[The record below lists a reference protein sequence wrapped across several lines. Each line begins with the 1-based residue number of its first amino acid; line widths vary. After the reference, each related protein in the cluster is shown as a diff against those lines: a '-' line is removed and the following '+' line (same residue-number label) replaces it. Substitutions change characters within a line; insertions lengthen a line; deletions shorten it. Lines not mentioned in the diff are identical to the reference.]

1 MDDCLFCKI
10 NNGDIPADILYQDDK
25 VTVFRDI
32 NPQAPL
38 HALVIPR
45 KHIST
50 LNDLTP
56 EDYELVGYMV
66 HVASQVAAEQGM
78 AEDGFRTV
86 FNCNA
91 YGGQTV
97 FHIHLHLLAGK
108 PLGWPPYQETLKVDV

>member
-10 NNGDIPADILYQDDK
+10 NNGEIPADILYQDDK

-56 EDYELVGYMV
+56 DDYELVGYMA
-66 HVASQVAAEQGM
+66 HVASQVAAEHGM
-78 AEDGFRTV
+78 ANDGYRTV

-91 YGGQTV
+91 HGGQTV
-97 FHIHLHLLAGK
+97 FHIHMHLLAGK
-108 PLGWPPYQETLKVDV
+108 PLGWPPYQDTLKVEV